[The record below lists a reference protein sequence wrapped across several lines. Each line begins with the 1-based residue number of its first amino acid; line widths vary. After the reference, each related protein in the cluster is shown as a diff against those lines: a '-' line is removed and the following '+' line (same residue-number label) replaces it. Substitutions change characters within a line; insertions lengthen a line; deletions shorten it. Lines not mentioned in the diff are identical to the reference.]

1 MKKLIVAGL
10 LGTMAV
16 LGAGCT
22 LPGMNSAGSGDVIED
37 SISAPDIVTDDEPQ
51 REIEPEIIEDGDDEQ
66 DADNGR
72 ITADSS
78 GTGSQAADPAD
89 VNHGHSITERT
100 EPDFNEMLRSD
111 EVLYDGDEA
120 YDFLMDNIVYPE
132 REPYT
137 FQLTGSSMNDPG
149 AYLWYDFTPFYNN
162 IPVVGAE
169 FRVITFNDGT
179 ILEGYE
185 GFFRIV
191 PDDLS
196 NIKTHDEIL
205 EIYNK
210 QSNDARDYR
219 FFDEYYLYKKGD
231 NSCPYVYVY
240 RYDCGDVLRNTTLTL
255 DAETGERLGFMPD
268 AID

>member
-10 LGTMAV
+10 LGTIAV

-22 LPGMNSAGSGDVIED
+22 LPGNHSAGSGDVIED
-37 SISAPDIVTDDEPQ
+37 GIYVDDIVTDDEPQ
-51 REIEPEIIEDGDDEQ
+51 REIEPEIIEDGE
-66 DADNGR
+66 
-72 ITADSS
+72 
-78 GTGSQAADPAD
+78 D

-137 FQLTGSSMNDPG
+137 FQLTDSSMNDPG

-191 PDDLS
+191 PDDLTG
-196 NIKTHDEIL
+196 IKTPEEIL

-210 QSNDARDYR
+210 QSNDANDYR
-219 FFDEYYLYKKGD
+219 FFDEYYLYQKGGL
-231 NSCPYVYVY
+231 SCPYVYVY

-255 DAETGERLGFMPD
+255 NAETGEMLGFRPD

>member
-10 LGTMAV
+10 LGTIAV

-22 LPGMNSAGSGDVIED
+22 LPGNHSAGSGDVIED
-37 SISAPDIVTDDEPQ
+37 GIYVDDIVTDDEPQ
-51 REIEPEIIEDGDDEQ
+51 REIEPDIIEDGE
-66 DADNGR
+66 
-72 ITADSS
+72 
-78 GTGSQAADPAD
+78 D

-120 YDFLMDNIVYPE
+120 YDFLMDNIIYPE

-137 FQLTGSSMNDPG
+137 FQLTDSSMNDPG

-191 PDDLS
+191 PDDLTG
-196 NIKTHDEIL
+196 IKTPEEIL

-210 QSNDARDYR
+210 QSNDANDYR
-219 FFDEYYLYKKGD
+219 FFDEYYLYQKGGL
-231 NSCPYVYVY
+231 SCPYVYVY

-255 DAETGERLGFMPD
+255 DAETGEMLGFRPD

>member
-1 MKKLIVAGL
+1 MKKLIVAGII
-10 LGTMAV
+10 GTIAV

-22 LPGMNSAGSGDVIED
+22 LPGNHSAGSGDVIED
-37 SISAPDIVTDDEPQ
+37 GIYVDDIVTDDEPQ
-51 REIEPEIIEDGDDEQ
+51 REIEPVIIEDGE
-66 DADNGR
+66 
-72 ITADSS
+72 
-78 GTGSQAADPAD
+78 D

-137 FQLTGSSMNDPG
+137 FQLTDSSMNDPG

-191 PDDLS
+191 PDDLTG
-196 NIKTHDEIL
+196 IKTPEEIL

-210 QSNDARDYR
+210 QSNDANDYR
-219 FFDEYYLYKKGD
+219 FFDEYYLYQKGGQ
-231 NSCPYVYVY
+231 SCPYVYVY

-255 DAETGERLGFMPD
+255 NAETGEMLGFRPD

>member
-22 LPGMNSAGSGDVIED
+22 LPGNHSAGSGDVIVD
-37 SISAPDIVTDDEPQ
+37 SISVDDIVTDDEPQ
-51 REIEPEIIEDGDDEQ
+51 REIEPEITEDGEDEQ

-78 GTGSQAADPAD
+78 GAGAQAANPAD

-120 YDFLMDNIVYPE
+120 YDFLMDNIIYPE

-137 FQLTGSSMNDPG
+137 FQLTDSSMNDPG

-196 NIKTHDEIL
+196 NIKTPEEIL

-210 QSNDARDYR
+210 QSNDANDYR
-219 FFDEYYLYKKGD
+219 FFDEYYLYQKGGQ
-231 NSCPYVYVY
+231 SCPYVYVY

>member
-1 MKKLIVAGL
+1 MKKLIVAGII
-10 LGTMAV
+10 GTMAV
-16 LGAGCT
+16 LGAGCA

-37 SISAPDIVTDDEPQ
+37 GIYVDDIVTDDETQ
-51 REIEPEIIEDGDDEQ
+51 REIEPEIIEDGE
-66 DADNGR
+66 
-72 ITADSS
+72 
-78 GTGSQAADPAD
+78 D

-137 FQLTGSSMNDPG
+137 FQLTDSSMNDPG

-191 PDDLS
+191 PDDLTG
-196 NIKTHDEIL
+196 IKTPEEIL

-210 QSNDARDYR
+210 QSNDANDYR
-219 FFDEYYLYKKGD
+219 FFDEYYLYQKGGL
-231 NSCPYVYVY
+231 SCPYVYVY

-255 DAETGERLGFMPD
+255 NAETGEMLGFRPD

>member
-10 LGTMAV
+10 LGTIAV

-22 LPGMNSAGSGDVIED
+22 LPGNHSAGSGDVIED
-37 SISAPDIVTDDEPQ
+37 GIYVDDIVTDDEPQ
-51 REIEPEIIEDGDDEQ
+51 REIEPEIIEDGE
-66 DADNGR
+66 
-72 ITADSS
+72 
-78 GTGSQAADPAD
+78 D

-137 FQLTGSSMNDPG
+137 FQLTDSSVNDPG

-196 NIKTHDEIL
+196 NIKTPEEIL

-210 QSNDARDYR
+210 QSNDANDYR
-219 FFDEYYLYKKGD
+219 FFDEYYLYQKGGQ
-231 NSCPYVYVY
+231 SCPYVYVY

-255 DAETGERLGFMPD
+255 NAETGEMLGCRPD

>member
-10 LGTMAV
+10 LGTIAV

-22 LPGMNSAGSGDVIED
+22 LPGNHSAGSGDVIED
-37 SISAPDIVTDDEPQ
+37 GIYVDDIVTDDEPQ
-51 REIEPEIIEDGDDEQ
+51 REIEPEIIEDGE
-66 DADNGR
+66 
-72 ITADSS
+72 
-78 GTGSQAADPAD
+78 D

-120 YDFLMDNIVYPE
+120 YDFLMDNIIYPE

-137 FQLTGSSMNDPG
+137 FQLTDSSMNDPG

-210 QSNDARDYR
+210 QSNDANDYR
-219 FFDEYYLYKKGD
+219 FFDEYYLYQKGGQ
-231 NSCPYVYVY
+231 SCPYVYVY

-255 DAETGERLGFMPD
+255 NAETGEMLGFRPD